1 MKPKILLVED
11 DTVLAESLAKFLSLH
26 GYDVDIA
33 KSYYEAGDKT
43 YENKYDLYI
52 FDINLRDG
60 SGIELLEDLR
70 FAEDNTPTIFISAL
84 RDTQTVVRGFN
95 AGAEDYIKKPF
106 DPEELLVRIKARLD
120 VKPKE
125 HKHIVD
131 EDEIIYKDIVI
142 KGNTVYKN
150 GKVVE
155 LGDVLFNILKIL
167 LENKG
172 KIVPKERLYEVLHNP
187 SSLALRVN
195 ISKLKKKTGINIKSV
210 RGIGYLI
217 EDEN

>member
-1 MKPKILLVED
+1 MKPRILLVED
-11 DTVLAESLAKFLSLH
+11 DVVLATSLAKFLTLH

-43 YENKYDLYI
+43 FENKYDLYI
-52 FDINLRDG
+52 FDINLKDG

-70 FAEDNTPTIFISAL
+70 FADDKTPTIFISAL
-84 RDTQTVVRGFN
+84 RDTQTIVKGFN

-106 DPEELLVRIKARLD
+106 DPEELLVRIKVRLNSKLSD
-120 VKPKE
+120 IEKD
-125 HKHIVD
+125 D
-131 EDEIIYKDIVI
+131 EEIKYKDILI

-150 GKVVE
+150 GKVLE
-155 LGDVLFNILKIL
+155 LGEVQFKILKTL

-172 KIVPKERLYEVLHNP
+172 KIVPKERLYEVMHNP

-195 ISKLKKKTGINIKSV
+195 ISKLKKKTGLNIKSI
-210 RGIGYLI
+210 RGMGYLL

>member
-1 MKPKILLVED
+1 MRPKILLVED
-11 DTVLAESLAKFLSLH
+11 DVVLATSLAKFLSLH
-26 GYDVDIA
+26 GYNVDIA

-52 FDINLRDG
+52 FDINLKDG

-106 DPEELLVRIKARLD
+106 DPEELLVRIKVRLNS
-120 VKPKE
+120 KSLNTHEKE
-125 HKHIVD
+125 
-131 EDEIIYKDIVI
+131 EEEISYKDIKI

-150 GKVVE
+150 GKVLK
-155 LGDVLFNILKIL
+155 LGEVQLNMLKIL
-167 LENKG
+167 LKNKG
-172 KIVPKERLYEVLHNP
+172 KIVLKEQLFELMHNP

-195 ISKLKKKTGINIKSV
+195 ISKLKNKTGINIKSI
-210 RGIGYLI
+210 RGLGYLI
-217 EDEN
+217 EDD